1 MLEILD
7 TLRLGGWMMF
17 PIVLA
22 SIVSLAIIFEV
33 GWLLARSERQRDAWE
48 EGDRAITR
56 KGAPADLF
64 SRTMA
69 WALAHPE
76 ASPDARQRFAAGAL
90 SAVERRVAWLNV
102 IAAISPLF
110 GLLGTVSGMIQNFA
124 KVAAVRP
131 TDPLNELSRGIS
143 EALVAT
149 AGGLV
154 VAILAALAH
163 HALQNR
169 LDAFADTLGSTL
181 EGPLPSRQ
189 PRQPPAPV
197 TAAEVAERG

>member
-7 TLRLGGWMMF
+7 TLRLGGWVMV

-22 SIVSLAIIFEV
+22 SVVSLALIFEV
-33 GWLLARSERQRDAWE
+33 GWLLARSERQCEAWE
-48 EGDRAITR
+48 EGDRALTR

-76 ASPDARQRFAAGAL
+76 AGTEGRTRFAATAV
-90 SAVERRVAWLNV
+90 SAVERRIAWLNV

-169 LDAFADTLGSTL
+169 LDTFADTLGSL
-181 EGPLPSRQ
+181 LQGPLPARQ
-189 PRQPPAPV
+189 PKQAPTPPV
-197 TAAEVAERG
+197 EVPERG

>member
-7 TLRLGGWMMF
+7 TLRLGGWMMV

-22 SIVSLAIIFEV
+22 SVVSLALIFEV

-48 EGDRAITR
+48 EGDRALTR

-76 ASPDARQRFAAGAL
+76 AGAEGRTRFAATVV
-90 SAVERRVAWLNV
+90 SAVERRIAWLNV

-169 LDAFADTLGSTL
+169 LDAFADTLGSL
-181 EGPLPSRQ
+181 LQG
-189 PRQPPAPV
+189 PV
-197 TAAEVAERG
+197 TARQPKQATTIPAEVPERG